1 MRGEENVFCDG
12 VKDVFC
18 EGATEKGSVFC
29 DEVEVSLCCVEAS
42 DQESDAFFSFCV
54 FVWNVL
60 SSLPQPS
67 V

>member
-1 MRGEENVFCDG
+1 MRGEKIVFCDG

-29 DEVEVSLCCVEAS
+29 DEAEVSPCCVEAS
-42 DQESDAFFSFCV
+42 DQESDASSSFC
-54 FVWNVL
+54 FFAWNVL

-67 V
+67 A